1 MQLDQNTANYDVSDE
16 HQDHAQPAQSRGART
31 IDGRR
36 KPSRE
41 AGENAAPNSTQ
52 KPTNH
57 SKPDFLGEHKDT
69 TIDKPD
75 AETKIG
81 RGQISRRACHPDFE
95 SLLLM
100 DKIEEVLITLRR
112 LIRATDLHSKQ
123 LVKTAGLTAPQLLL
137 LQAIREQG
145 QVTIGA
151 LAKEISLSQATVTTI
166 LDRLEKRGLVYRER
180 SSEDKRKVHAYLTD
194 KGADII
200 RDAPTPLQEHFV
212 KQFRD
217 LREWEQSMIIS
228 SLQRVALMMDAE
240 HIDASPVLDVGDL
253 DRKDGRNLPGQEV
266 TKPSGENGDSNA

>member
-1 MQLDQNTANYDVSDE
+1 
-16 HQDHAQPAQSRGART
+16 
-31 IDGRR
+31 
-36 KPSRE
+36 
-41 AGENAAPNSTQ
+41 
-52 KPTNH
+52 
-57 SKPDFLGEHKDT
+57 
-69 TIDKPD
+69 
-75 AETKIG
+75 
-81 RGQISRRACHPDFE
+81 
-95 SLLLM
+95 M

-166 LDRLEKRGLVYRER
+166 LDRLERRGLVYRER

-253 DRKDGRNLPGQEV
+253 DRKDGRNLPAQDTTRP
-266 TKPSGENGDSNA
+266 TKSDHEN